1 MNKKIQWTAA
11 HFISLCQIPDNYC
24 GFWHRFFFSLVDEI
38 LKWVLLVYNCGPPS
52 LTGWM
57 WWGTGL
63 NFDFTPGRAA
73 VDVARTDV
81 TTEAFFLVTLASFQ
95 LQIEVTGVF
104 FSLSFHNIFY
114 KNFLNK
120 NSVMFYVC
128 PASTGTF
135 CIVFHALY

>member
-1 MNKKIQWTAA
+1 M
-11 HFISLCQIPDNYC
+11 
-24 GFWHRFFFSLVDEI
+24 
-38 LKWVLLVYNCGPPS
+38 
-52 LTGWM
+52 
-57 WWGTGL
+57 
-63 NFDFTPGRAA
+63 
-73 VDVARTDV
+73 ARTDV